1 MDNKRNN
8 DTNETDDLIKAIAGD
23 NLSQIALDPSSIILV
38 AGVGGAGGNAV
49 NHMYDMGITGVNF
62 VVCNTDQRAMDNSP
76 VECKIRLGRDGLGA
90 GNDAAKGR
98 DAALESEP
106 VLRSLLETS
115 SAKMIFIAAGMGGGT
130 GTGASPVIAKMA
142 HEMGLLTVA
151 VVTLPLRM
159 EGEKR
164 YNQALEGITE
174 LHKWVDSLLIIDN
187 EKLSDMYGKLPI
199 REAFGKADDVLGM
212 ATKGIAE
219 LITVEYSLVRVDFSD
234 LEKVMRGSG
243 RAHMAVV
250 SASGENRSEEVA
262 TGSLASPLLDNNL
275 ISGAKNILLSFSVA
289 DIDTLLQEEVTHV
302 LKYIQ
307 RNASY
312 TDIDGRVHTANIIW
326 GASEKRTLDDGML
339 ELVIVATGFDDGCD
353 LQIERK
359 FDVDDADNGFGISL
373 DEPKIDIEPE
383 TERDNDELIPPARP
397 SAQPQGQQ
405 IVPEQR
411 IPVLGAR
418 TDRYTSIDLEKREPA
433 YRRRKMQFLA
443 ESESSRKTV
452 FRLDRTGE
460 KPSSEESLFGN
471 DQQ

>member
-1 MDNKRNN
+1 
-8 DTNETDDLIKAIAGD
+8 
-23 NLSQIALDPSSIILV
+23 
-38 AGVGGAGGNAV
+38 
-49 NHMYDMGITGVNF
+49 
-62 VVCNTDQRAMDNSP
+62 
-76 VECKIRLGRDGLGA
+76 
-90 GNDAAKGR
+90 
-98 DAALESEP
+98 
-106 VLRSLLETS
+106 
-115 SAKMIFIAAGMGGGT
+115 
-130 GTGASPVIAKMA
+130 
-142 HEMGLLTVA
+142 
-151 VVTLPLRM
+151 M

-373 DEPKIDIEPE
+373 DEPQIDIEPE
-383 TERDNDELIPPARP
+383 TERDNDELIPPAKP

>member
-23 NLSQIALDPSSIILV
+23 NVSQIALDPSSIILV

-199 REAFGKADDVLGM
+199 REAFGKADDIL
-212 ATKGIAE
+212 A
-219 LITVEYSLVRVDFSD
+219 
-234 LEKVMRGSG
+234 
-243 RAHMAVV
+243 

-359 FDVDDADNGFGISL
+359 FDVDDADNGFGIAL

-452 FRLDRTGE
+452 FRLDRAGE

>member
-1 MDNKRNN
+1 
-8 DTNETDDLIKAIAGD
+8 
-23 NLSQIALDPSSIILV
+23 
-38 AGVGGAGGNAV
+38 
-49 NHMYDMGITGVNF
+49 
-62 VVCNTDQRAMDNSP
+62 
-76 VECKIRLGRDGLGA
+76 
-90 GNDAAKGR
+90 
-98 DAALESEP
+98 
-106 VLRSLLETS
+106 
-115 SAKMIFIAAGMGGGT
+115 MGGGT